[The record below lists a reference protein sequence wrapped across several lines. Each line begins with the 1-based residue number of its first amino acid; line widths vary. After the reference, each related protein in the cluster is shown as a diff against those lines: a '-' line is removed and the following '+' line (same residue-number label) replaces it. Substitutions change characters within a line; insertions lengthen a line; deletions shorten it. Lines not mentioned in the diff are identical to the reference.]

1 MLVLTTSFLMVEI
14 IAGRVSNSLALIA
27 DAFHMLSDTMALVI
41 GLLAVKYSKKGKSK
55 TNTYGWARAEV
66 VGALINAVF
75 LVALCFTIFVE
86 AIERLAMREPLENAD
101 LLLYVGGAGLLI
113 NLIGLCL
120 FHNHGKLIILY
131 LPHHQTQL
139 WCQTQRL
146 TKSIKANTALVKR
159 YMEVLCVVLFER
171 I

>member
-1 MLVLTTSFLMVEI
+1 
-14 IAGRVSNSLALIA
+14 
-27 DAFHMLSDTMALVI
+27 
-41 GLLAVKYSKKGKSK
+41 
-55 TNTYGWARAEV
+55 
-66 VGALINAVF
+66 
-75 LVALCFTIFVE
+75 VALCFTIFVE

-171 I
+171 IWPTALFGLTIQGSKFNFRNYNINRNYEASLRYQHNLVWPFYIWLCTQFFCYESQ